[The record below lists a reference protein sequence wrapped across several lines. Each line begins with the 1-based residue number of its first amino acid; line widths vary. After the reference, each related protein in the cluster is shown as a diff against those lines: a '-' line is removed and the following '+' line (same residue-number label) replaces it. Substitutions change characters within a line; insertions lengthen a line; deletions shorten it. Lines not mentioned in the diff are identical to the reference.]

1 MIVPPAA
8 GHNGVVSEVSAAD
21 VSPERP
27 PARGPS
33 GSWGEPG
40 PGDARAGPG
49 SVRPPGRAPPAELR
63 LRVMIDTHFDFIW
76 RSLRRFGVSPVDVDD
91 CAQQVF
97 IIASQKLDAIAAGRE
112 RAFLFGTAVRV
123 ASDARR
129 TRTRRREVPLEAGG
143 GTEAPDDEAAH
154 AADPGLTPEQAT
166 EHRRARA
173 LLDEVLAQMPMDLR
187 AVFVLF
193 ELEEVPTQQIAELL
207 GILVGTAAS
216 RLRRA
221 REEYQKLV
229 ARVAART
236 RGGKP

>member
-1 MIVPPAA
+1 
-8 GHNGVVSEVSAAD
+8 
-21 VSPERP
+21 
-27 PARGPS
+27 
-33 GSWGEPG
+33 
-40 PGDARAGPG
+40 
-49 SVRPPGRAPPAELR
+49 
-63 LRVMIDTHFDFIW
+63 MIDTHFDFIW

-129 TRTRRREVPLEAGG
+129 TRTRRREVPLEAGS
-143 GTEAPDDEAAH
+143 GTEAPDDETAH

-207 GILVGTAAS
+207 GIPVGTAAS